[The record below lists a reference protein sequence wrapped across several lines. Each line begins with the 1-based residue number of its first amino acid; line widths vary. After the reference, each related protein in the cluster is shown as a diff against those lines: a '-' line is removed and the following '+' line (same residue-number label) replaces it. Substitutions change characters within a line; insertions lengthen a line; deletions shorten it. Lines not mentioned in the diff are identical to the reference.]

1 MKRKKLKYKKTT
13 PIVRLLQ
20 NVHRLRGQ
28 IHVTSNPLG
37 ISPYY
42 DKYIEQMAQNL
53 SDRIDKY
60 LLDTLTKKATE

>member
-1 MKRKKLKYKKTT
+1 MKRKKLTYKIPT

-20 NVHRLRGQ
+20 NLNRIN